1 MSKQPNQCEVC
12 LVIQSSGMRHA
23 KRSTCFPC
31 IDKAIEFYI
40 ANKEEQ
46 IWNG

>member
-1 MSKQPNQCEVC
+1 MSKQPNQCEIC
-12 LVIQSSGMRHA
+12 LQTSTGMRHA
-23 KRSTCFPC
+23 KRSACFPC
-31 IDKAIEFYI
+31 INKAIEFYI